1 MSKKIRDT
9 DERLAMGERVTDFLP
24 PPSALVKR
32 EPTTKVTLELTQSS
46 LAFFKK
52 QAKRARVPYQRMLRG
67 LIDAYAK
74 QYDVAG

>member
-1 MSKKIRDT
+1 MSKKIRYT

-52 QAKRARVPYQRMLRG
+52 TSQACTCPLSTHVTRSHRCVGQT
-67 LIDAYAK
+67 I
-74 QYDVAG
+74 

>member
-1 MSKKIRDT
+1 MSKKIKYT
-9 DERLAMGERVTDFLP
+9 NERLAMGERVTDFLP

-32 EPTTKVTLELTQSS
+32 ERTTKVTLELTQSS

-52 QAKRARVPYQRMLRG
+52 QAKHAHVPYQRMLRS

-74 QYDVAG
+74 RYEIAV